1 MNVTSAAP
9 RLRASMPSAP
19 VPANPSST
27 RALAMRG
34 ARMLNSVSRSLSDVG
49 LSPSHVG
56 AFRRRPFNDPAITR
70 IIAARLKPS
79 RYTSRSLP
87 DPPDQPDPPDPPD
100 QLDPSD
106 PPDLPDLNELEA
118 LLPAGQQLV
127 DAGGARRERLKPA
140 RRLAL
145 RRVQHVAVTHEID
158 HAECRD
164 AGLPRPDEIARA
176 PQPQIPLRD

>member
-1 MNVTSAAP
+1 
-9 RLRASMPSAP
+9 
-19 VPANPSST
+19 
-27 RALAMRG
+27 
-34 ARMLNSVSRSLSDVG
+34 MLNSVSRSLSDVG

-87 DPPDQPDPPDPPD
+87 DPPDLP
-100 QLDPSD
+100 DPSD